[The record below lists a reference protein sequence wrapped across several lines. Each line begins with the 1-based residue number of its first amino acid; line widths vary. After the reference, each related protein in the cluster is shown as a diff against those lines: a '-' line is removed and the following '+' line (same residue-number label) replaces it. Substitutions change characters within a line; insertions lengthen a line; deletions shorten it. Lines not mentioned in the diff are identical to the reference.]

1 MTRFRRSGHYRTSK
15 YGVVHRVS
23 GSSIERDE
31 WERGA
36 SQFSQ
41 SRVITSLS
49 ELRARTGITSAFVN
63 PNARCPVCGELV
75 YYYQNKFGSRVFFDE
90 LGPPWPKH
98 PCTDNTPL
106 RSKARS
112 AHPVV
117 RPVSERAEIRQLR
130 DRDYVDIHA
139 EFRGKFKKVPPRLF
153 VVAKRIRVKGGLL
166 LVLERLGSQDGQL
179 KFCAIERR
187 LEYLTEGSVVSR
199 KGTELSFFDVGRMKP
214 RNVDMKR
221 IGSAKAF
228 IAEWLSATR

>member
-23 GSSIERDE
+23 GSSVERDE
-31 WERGA
+31 WDRGA
-36 SQFSQ
+36 SQLSQ
-41 SRVITSLS
+41 ARTDARLG
-49 ELRARTGITSAFVN
+49 ELRARTGTSAFVS
-63 PNARCPVCGELV
+63 PNARCPVCGEPV
-75 YYYQNKFGSRVFFDE
+75 FYYQNEFGSRVFFDE

-98 PCTDNTPL
+98 PCTDNTQL
-106 RSKARS
+106 RGKSRL

-117 RPVSERAEIRQLR
+117 RPISVRTEIRKLR
-130 DRDYVDIHA
+130 DRYYLDSHA
-139 EFRGKFKKVPPRLF
+139 EFRGKYKKLPPGLF

-166 LVLERLGSQDGQL
+166 LVLERLGNEDGQL

-199 KGTELSFFDVGRMKP
+199 KGVELSFFDVGRMKP
-214 RNVDMKR
+214 RNVDMTR